1 MFTERVKDRPTI
13 RDTSKQTEEV
23 TAESSLGTG
32 YSSPRE
38 GNNMSKD
45 LEASRRPEWANQ
57 GDTRVS
63 LAEAQSV
70 KR

>member
-1 MFTERVKDRPTI
+1 MLIERVKDRPNI
-13 RDTSKQTEEV
+13 RDTSKQTGEV

-32 YSSPRE
+32 CSSPRE

-45 LEASRRPEWANQ
+45 LEATRRPEWANQ

-63 LAEAQSV
+63 LAGA
-70 KR
+70 